1 MYRARIYLFHS
12 RHLDMSARTV
22 VASWPSLYYVSDL
35 CARQGRPETLQEM
48 RTMRRVVDF
57 MTRADR
63 AAQGG
68 PPPPTAA
75 AAACENL
82 GVLDMSL

>member
-1 MYRARIYLFHS
+1 MYRTRIYLYHT
-12 RHLDMSARTV
+12 RIC
-22 VASWPSLYYVSDL
+22 LYYVLDL

-68 PPPPTAA
+68 PPPSSATAA